1 MTIEIDEMAQ
11 VDFDITISEDGKFIT
26 IVEARED
33 NAGVYICE
41 ATTAL
46 GKVNGT
52 VGTLSVDPPRM
63 LLAVCVYIYIYTYIY
78 IYI

>member
-1 MTIEIDEMAQ
+1 MTPDE
-11 VDFDITISEDGKFIT
+11 FGITISEDGKFIT
-26 IVEARED
+26 IMEATED
-33 NAGVYICE
+33 NAGDYICE

-63 LLAVCVYIYIYTYIY
+63 LLAMCIYN
-78 IYI
+78 